1 MMALVAGRFLLSR
14 PPFRVAV
21 AVVRPGPSS
30 KARGKGEREPM
41 DLRVNLA
48 VPVALGVL
56 SVLALLIRLWFH
68 KLK

>member
-1 MMALVAGRFLLSR
+1 
-14 PPFRVAV
+14 
-21 AVVRPGPSS
+21 
-30 KARGKGEREPM
+30 M